1 MTLTSAFLVLI
12 MIMIWKSHILLVI
25 SYVLVIGSVELL
37 YLSSVFYKFDQGG
50 YLPLAFAVVLM
61 TIMYI
66 WNDVH
71 RRKYFYELDHKISL
85 EKLNE
90 IATDKNL
97 CRMPGLAM
105 FYSELVQGIPPIF
118 KHYVENV
125 PALHSILIF
134 LTIKSLPISKV
145 PVEERFLFRRVE
157 PRDQNMFRC
166 VVRYGYIDVR
176 SEDEPFEKMLVERL
190 KQFII
195 NDFWFS
201 QRKLSNGKNDGEL
214 EVEFFNE
221 EDENEEVEHVKEELE
236 REIEAMDQ
244 ASHAGIV
251 HLIGENEVV
260 ARKGASIG
268 KRFLI
273 NYAFNFLKKN
283 LRQTENVFEI
293 PQKRMLKVGMTYEL

>member
-50 YLPLAFAVVLM
+50 YLPLAFAAILM

-221 EDENEEVEHVKEELE
+221 EDENEEVEHVKEEVE